1 LYLKKCTKKFRL
13 NKFMEKVAEWLV
25 LSNWGEKQHKCSAG
39 RLVGRNHFAHRIPT
53 MDTKEKGKCQHTC
66 KVCAD
71 RRKCYTGN
79 PHGSTPPSTAGSVT
93 MQASVSRNVLIF
105 NTQI

>member
-1 LYLKKCTKKFRL
+1 
-13 NKFMEKVAEWLV
+13 MA
-25 LSNWGEKQHKCSAG
+25 CSVKLGREITQCSTG

-53 MDTKEKGKCQHTC
+53 MHTKEKGKCQHTC

-79 PHGSTPPSTAGSVT
+79 SHGSTPPSTVEKCENAGLCLDECFHIYHT
-93 MQASVSRNVLIF
+93 NMNYWD
-105 NTQI
+105 